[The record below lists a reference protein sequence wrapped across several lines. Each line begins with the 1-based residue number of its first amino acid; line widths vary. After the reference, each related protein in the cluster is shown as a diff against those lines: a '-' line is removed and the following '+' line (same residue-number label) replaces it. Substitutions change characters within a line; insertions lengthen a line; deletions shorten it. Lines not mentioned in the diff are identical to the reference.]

1 LGGGPRRIVVNTH
14 AHGDHTFG
22 NFVFGAAATVI
33 AHERTRTELT
43 RTGLALTTLWP
54 DNDWGDIRLVPP
66 SITVTDRLT
75 VHVGDRT
82 AELIHV
88 GPAHTTGDLVVWL
101 PEDRVLFAGDVLM
114 SGATPFHLFG
124 SVRGGLVAIETL
136 RALRPV
142 TVVCGHGPVCGPEV
156 LDTCAAYLRWIQE
169 LAAWGRAAGRTP
181 LEVARL
187 AGPGDFGDL
196 IDRERIVGNLHRA
209 YAELG
214 DGELGESLD
223 AAAVFTEMVDYN
235 DGRLPTC
242 LA

>member
-1 LGGGPRRIVVNTH
+1 
-14 AHGDHTFG
+14 
-22 NFVFGAAATVI
+22 
-33 AHERTRTELT
+33 
-43 RTGLALTTLWP
+43 
-54 DNDWGDIRLVPP
+54 
-66 SITVTDRLT
+66 
-75 VHVGDRT
+75 
-82 AELIHV
+82 
-88 GPAHTTGDLVVWL
+88 
-101 PEDRVLFAGDVLM
+101 M

-169 LAAWGRAAGRTP
+169 LAAWGRAAGRHP